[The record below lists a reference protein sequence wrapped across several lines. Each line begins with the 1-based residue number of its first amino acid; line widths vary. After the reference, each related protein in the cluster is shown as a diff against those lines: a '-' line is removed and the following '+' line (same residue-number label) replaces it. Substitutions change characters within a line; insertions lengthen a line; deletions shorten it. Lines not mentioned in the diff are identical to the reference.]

1 MKLKFLKV
9 NYKNKCCAPLK
20 PLTDPKSNILTGA
33 WQLISGLKGQMPC
46 KDLLV
51 LASCYVHP
59 LTAFIRDKYKKCI
72 SEKLPQR

>member
-9 NYKNKCCAPLK
+9 NNKNKCCAPLK

-46 KDLLV
+46 KDLLG

-59 LTAFIRDKYKKCI
+59 LTAFMRDKNKNVVTI
-72 SEKLPQR
+72 ILPQR

>member
-1 MKLKFLKV
+1 MKIKFLKV
-9 NYKNKCCAPLK
+9 NNKNKCCAPLK

-46 KDLLV
+46 KELLI

-59 LTAFIRDKYKKCI
+59 LTAFRRDKNKKCI
-72 SEKLPQR
+72 C